1 MTFNKWVSTF
11 IMSALGF
18 MGSAQAELVNQCGP
32 NICYEYDDAQ
42 TGEALFGLPTLS
54 GDALI
59 FLSPMFRAE
68 SLNGAGLDTASA
80 TFVIDSVYSLNGGDI
95 MDLFIYESGD
105 YDIINGGN
113 VSAELILDV
122 ENNNSGS
129 TETGSVGDI
138 VTASGDAGGQQEWN
152 LQSSFDPHSVFSDPS
167 NDVKVSITD
176 ILIAD
181 TAGAE
186 SAWIQKKLTLSAA
199 SVVPIP
205 GAVWLFGS
213 GLGLLGWMRRKR

>member
-1 MTFNKWVSTF
+1 MALNKWVSTF
-11 IMSALGF
+11 VVSALGF
-18 MGSAQAELVNQCGP
+18 VGAAQAAVVTQCGP
-32 NICYEYDDAQ
+32 NICYEYDNAQ
-42 TGEALFGLPTLS
+42 AGEALFGLPTLS

-59 FLSPMFRAE
+59 FLSPSFRAE

-105 YDIINGGN
+105 YDIINGDS

-122 ENNNSGS
+122 ENNNSS
-129 TETGSVGDI
+129 ETGSIGDF
-138 VTASGDAGGQQEWN
+138 VTASGDSGGQQEWN
-152 LQSSFDPHSVFSDPS
+152 LQSTFDPQSVFSDPS

-176 ILIAD
+176 ELIAEAY
-181 TAGAE
+181 AGGE

-205 GAVWLFGS
+205 AAIWLFGS
-213 GLGLLGWMRRKR
+213 GIGLLGWMRRKR